1 MSNAN
6 WNTVEIKKREKNTS
20 IEDVYYLSQLIHE
33 GTCTKC
39 LANNCNYTESHGI
52 PFPEKIKVFVRN
64 PLFIPEI
71 KEEIENAKL
80 DFGNLKPIYTTC
92 NFTHINKDCN
102 NCRDGRIK
110 IIKFKDSE
118 LLLCHSSLDA
128 AINKITVGIHLD
140 IKLIMKGKNYVV
152 SAIPVNFRNIIDY
165 LQNKENEIID
175 NITHEEPEE
184 TTVENWPTL
193 NDNVS
198 VQKHNWGNALLEKL
212 KSPVKQGQ
220 KEQQDKQDKQDQK
233 NENTNISSKVS
244 NNASILSL
252 QELESR
258 NRQLAYDI
266 QTKRLQLDIVD
277 ISLENNHLYLENV
290 DLRDE
295 LDFLT
300 NKYNLLKKQFDNEC
314 YMNKNREKYEEML
327 NNLEHLTNRVSQQFL
342 ETNYSDYTLHN

>member
-20 IEDVYYLSQLIHE
+20 TEDVYYLSQLIHD
-33 GTCTKC
+33 GACTKC

-71 KEEIENAKL
+71 KEEIDNAKL

-118 LLLCHSSLDA
+118 VLLCHSSLDA
-128 AINKITVGIHLD
+128 AINKITVGIHFD
-140 IKLIMKGKNYVV
+140 IKLIMKGKNYTV
-152 SAIPVNFRNIIDY
+152 SAIPVNFGHIIDY
-165 LQNKENEIID
+165 LQNKENEIIP
-175 NITHEEPEE
+175 NEESEQNP
-184 TTVENWPTL
+184 VENWPTL

-212 KSPVKQGQ
+212 KTPIKPEE
-220 KEQQDKQDKQDQK
+220 KLDQP
-233 NENTNISSKVS
+233 NSTVPIVS
-244 NNASILSL
+244 LG
-252 QELESR
+252 ELEFR
-258 NRQLAYDI
+258 NRQLVHDI

-277 ISLENNHLYLENV
+277 ISLENNHLYLENI

-295 LDFLT
+295 LEFLT
-300 NKYNLLKKQFDNEC
+300 NKYNSLKRQFDNEC

-327 NNLEHLTNRVSQQFL
+327 NNLEHLTNRVSRQFL

>member
-20 IEDVYYLSQLIHE
+20 TEDVYYLSQLIHD
-33 GTCTKC
+33 GACTKC

-52 PFPEKIKVFVRN
+52 SFPEKIKVFVRN

-118 LLLCHSSLDA
+118 LLLCHSSLEA
-128 AINKITVGIHLD
+128 AINKITVGIHFD
-140 IKLIMKGKNYVV
+140 IKLIMKGKNYAV
-152 SAIPVNFRNIIDY
+152 SAIPVDFRHILDY

-175 NITHEEPEE
+175 NIPNEEPEQKPI
-184 TTVENWPTL
+184 ENWPTL

-198 VQKHNWGNALLEKL
+198 VQKHSWGNALLEKL
-212 KSPVKQGQ
+212 KTPVKQ
-220 KEQQDKQDKQDQK
+220 E
-233 NENTNISSKVS
+233 ENFQEEKSNQSL
-244 NNASILSL
+244 NNAPILSL
-252 QELESR
+252 HELEFR
-258 NRQLAYDI
+258 NRQLVHDI

-277 ISLENNHLYLENV
+277 ISLENNHLYLENI

-295 LDFLT
+295 LEFLT
-300 NKYNLLKKQFDNEC
+300 NKYNALKRQFDNEC

-342 ETNYSDYTLHN
+342 ETNYSDYVMHN

>member
-6 WNTVEIKKREKNTS
+6 WNTVEIKKKEKNTS

-33 GTCTKC
+33 GACTKC

-80 DFGNLKPIYTTC
+80 DFGDLKPIYTTC

-102 NCRDGRIK
+102 NCREGRIK
-110 IIKFKDSE
+110 IIKFRDSE
-118 LLLCHSSLDA
+118 ILLCHSSLEA
-128 AINKITVGIHLD
+128 AINKITVGIHFD
-140 IKLIMKGKNYVV
+140 IKLIMKGKNYAV
-152 SAIPVNFRNIIDY
+152 SAIPVDFTNIINY
-165 LQNKENEIID
+165 LQNKENESID
-175 NITHEEPEE
+175 NPPESKE
-184 TTVENWPTL
+184 DIPIENWPTL

-198 VQKHNWGNALLEKL
+198 VPKHNWGDALLKKL
-212 KSPVKQGQ
+212 KSPIK
-220 KEQQDKQDKQDQK
+220 KDET
-233 NENTNISSKVS
+233 TNMSSDEK
-244 NNASILSL
+244 SIQTSVPITSL
-252 QELESR
+252 QELEFK
-258 NRQLAYDI
+258 NRQLLNDI
-266 QTKRLQLDIVD
+266 HTKRLQLDIVD
-277 ISLENNHLYLENV
+277 ISLENNQLYLENV

-300 NKYNLLKKQFDNEC
+300 NKYNALKRQFDNEC

-342 ETNYSDYTLHN
+342 ETNYSDYVMHN